1 VITKNRPESA
11 LILRLLNERKVF
23 GERARNE
30 IAKAL
35 SEHPG
40 STEEALVA
48 SRLVEERAIAEAY
61 GQHLGIPWVDLV
73 HDASN
78 AHADDADAK
87 VHVFREGAEPKSM
100 GTARGVSESCKP
112 FAELVSDAVCIR
124 CKAVPIGVTQ
134 GCLDLACVNPSNF
147 LILEEIQ
154 LRSGLM
160 VRPHAATLSAVNT
173 FLALFFGKRD
183 MVREIASET
192 ATAGAAS
199 SAEDEDDHEVLLDLQ
214 KGSSADKDDQV
225 VRIVNLLLRG
235 AVNQRASDIHLE
247 PYEDGVRVRYRI
259 DGELIEVTPPPRQ
272 LFLPTISRL
281 KILSKMDIAEKR
293 LPQDGSIAL
302 KYGER
307 RVDLRV
313 NTVPTVYGEKMVIRL
328 LEKGGIPASL
338 QKLGFSEKQ
347 AQDFLEAARSPHGLV
362 FVTGPTGSGK
372 STTLY
377 TCLNLIN
384 NPTVNISTVEDPVE
398 YRFHGLNQVQV
409 RPSVGM
415 DFSSALRAFLRQDP
429 DVIMVGEVRDAE
441 TAHICMR
448 AAMTGHLVL
457 STLHTSSS
465 LEVINRLVDMGVEPF
480 LLGPAIRLIEA
491 QRLVRRLCTDC
502 RQEIEVP
509 PAVAGR
515 HGLDLGSRI
524 WRPTSGSCTTCRGT
538 GYKGRVGLYEVVL
551 ITENLRELIERRAPQ
566 TELRRWAAEH
576 GTHFLADAAREN
588 LLAGLTSLEEV
599 SEYIRRVEES

>member
-1 VITKNRPESA
+1 VITSNRPESA
-11 LILRLLNERKVF
+11 LILRLLSERKAF
-23 GERARNE
+23 GERARGE
-30 IAKAL
+30 IARGL

-40 STEEALVA
+40 TTEESLVA
-48 SRLVEERAIAEAY
+48 SRLVDERAIAEAY
-61 GQHLGIPWVDLV
+61 AQHLGIPWLDLV
-73 HDASN
+73 HDSSN
-78 AHADDADAK
+78 AHAEDADAK
-87 VHVFREGAEPKSM
+87 VHVYREGADPKSM
-100 GTARGVSESCKP
+100 GTARSVSESCKP
-112 FAELVSDAVCIR
+112 FAELVSEAVCHR

-134 GCLDLACVNPSNF
+134 GCLDLACVNPTNF
-147 LILEEIQ
+147 LVLEEVQ

-160 VRPHAATLSAVNT
+160 VRPHAATLSVVNA

-183 MVREIASET
+183 MVREIATEAAS
-192 ATAGAAS
+192 AGAAP
-199 SAEDEDDHEVLLDLQ
+199 ADEDAGEEMFLDLQ
-214 KGSSADKDDQV
+214 KSAAADKDDQV
-225 VRIVNLLLRG
+225 VRIVNVLLRG

-259 DGELIEVTPPPRQ
+259 DGELVEVTPPPRQ

-293 LPQDGSIAL
+293 LPQDGSIGL
-302 KYGER
+302 KSGDR

-328 LEKGGIPASL
+328 LEKGAIPSSL
-338 QKLGFSEKQ
+338 EQLGFSESQ
-347 AQDFLEAARSPHGLV
+347 AHDFLAAARSPHGLI

-377 TCLNLIN
+377 TCLKLIN
-384 NPTVNISTVEDPVE
+384 HPTVNISTVEDPVE

-415 DFSSALRAFLRQDP
+415 DFASALRAFLRQDP

-465 LEVINRLVDMGVEPF
+465 LEVINRLVDMGIEPF

-502 RQEIEVP
+502 RQETEVP
-509 PAVAGR
+509 SAVAGR
-515 HGLDLGSRI
+515 HGLDLGARI
-524 WRPTSGSCTTCRGT
+524 WRPATDSCTACRGT
-538 GYKGRVGLYEVVL
+538 GYKGRVGLYEVVP
-551 ITENLRELIERRAPQ
+551 ITDNLRELIERRAPQ
-566 TELRRWAAEH
+566 TELRRWAAEN
-576 GTHFLADAAREN
+576 GTRFLADAAREK
-588 LLAGLTSLEEV
+588 LLAGVTSLEEV
-599 SEYIRRVEES
+599 SEYIRRVEEP